1 MVGFYIFLNYLTL
14 SLVLKVLN
22 YPMVINFLINKV
34 KNKGKFL
41 FTSCL
46 PSINMGV
53 SSPKSR
59 VVCACVRPSRPSR
72 PIWFVSVR

>member
-46 PSINMGV
+46 SRTSMDVSLAKGSIT
-53 SSPKSR
+53 KY
-59 VVCACVRPSRPSR
+59 
-72 PIWFVSVR
+72 